1 MSIYVIHRAKADI
14 NYQKLNQSNFKDAK
28 KKKNKKKK
36 KKHEIGTSHEIL
48 LISREVTKRH
58 NAFR

>member
-14 NYQKLNQSNFKDAK
+14 NYQKSNQSNFKDAE
-28 KKKNKKKK
+28 KKKK
-36 KKHEIGTSHEIL
+36 KKNHAIGTSHEVL